1 MSVDVDF
8 RDFFMRFLFISCHWC
23 VCKSHFVWI
32 YMCIADV
39 KWISRL
45 RNLVNKRHKL
55 PFAWNANLTRIYIFF
70 FFSLLFFFYF
80 LSFVFLI
87 FNFFL
92 FSSHFSYLPCNYDV
106 HSKYGLDTLC
116 YISIEDCCGHTS
128 HKLGLLLLW

>member
-8 RDFFMRFLFISCHWC
+8 RDFFIRFLFISCHWC

-55 PFAWNANLTRIYIFF
+55 PFAWNANLTRIYIFSF
-70 FFSLLFFFYF
+70 LFPRFFFYF

-87 FNFFL
+87 FIFFL
-92 FSSHFSYLPCNYDV
+92 HTFHTCHVIMML